1 MTTVSGAPAPSDRA
15 TAPQGAARGGTLLRL
30 LLALML
36 AAAGGDLCV
45 GGLALL
51 RLGGS
56 PYYIAAGA
64 ALLVV
69 ALLIVLRHPAAL
81 PAYALILL
89 ATLGWALAEVGL
101 DWWQLAPRG
110 GVLVLFGIVLL
121 QGPVRRRIARGD
133 ALRATSTFT
142 ALPLQTAIAAAIGI
156 AIAAWIAAPQTTT
169 GALPAAAHAD
179 AATSGDWPAYGGDAA
194 GRHWSPLTQIT
205 PANIARLVPEWH
217 YHTGDWPR
225 PGDPLS
231 VTYEVTPLK
240 IDGALFL
247 CTPHAQAIALD
258 AETGREL
265 WRFDPHAAIS
275 ASAPFLT
282 CRGLSYMPP
291 ARPGDTGLCAARLF
305 LPTPDARLFAL
316 DAHSG
321 QPCADFGKDGAVDLA
336 IGMGGMQPG
345 IYYSTSPPVVAGGL
359 VVIGG
364 QVDDNRSVHEPSGV
378 LRAYDGRTGRLV
390 WNWDAGR
397 PDGTAPLP
405 AGTTYTNN
413 SPNSWS
419 LSSYDP
425 ALGLIFVPLGNATP
439 DEFGGARTATVDRL
453 ATSVVALDARTGA
466 LRWAFQTVHHDLWDM
481 DVGSQPILVDL
492 DMPGGK
498 VPALVQPTKTG
509 NIFILDRR
517 TGKPILPVRE
527 VSVPSGTVPGDHA
540 APTQPVSALNL
551 LAHSR
556 ETESGMWGLSPFDQM
571 RCRIAFRRLRYEG
584 PYTPPSLQGTLVY
597 PGHLGV
603 FNWSGIA
610 VDPVRQVAIA
620 TPNYMAYVDRLIPR
634 ADYARAT
641 AAAGASEFGNSPNA
655 GAPYGVNIMP
665 FLSSLGLPCQAPPW
679 GVIAG
684 IDLRSG
690 KVAWRHPNGSVRD
703 LTPLPLPFAPGVP
716 ALGGPVA
723 TAGGVVFLS
732 GTLDHYVRGYDVT
745 TGRELWRSRLPA
757 GGQATPMTY
766 LAPHS
771 HRQMVVVVAG
781 GYRAIGSTP
790 GDDVIAFALPHQG
803 L

>member
-1 MTTVSGAPAPSDRA
+1 MTHVSASQTPPDNATSTKGAVKG
-15 TAPQGAARGGTLLRL
+15 GAIVRL

-36 AAAGGDLCV
+36 AVAGSDLV
-45 GGLALL
+45 FGGLALL
-51 RLGGS
+51 KLGGS
-56 PYYIAAGA
+56 PYYIVVGA

-69 ALLIVLRHPAAL
+69 ALLILLRSAAAL
-81 PAYALILL
+81 PLYALIVL
-89 ATLGWALAEVGL
+89 ATLGWAVAEVGL

-121 QGPVRRRIARGD
+121 LAPVRRRIARND
-133 ALRATSTFT
+133 LPRAKRKFA
-142 ALPLQTAIAAAIGI
+142 ALPLQIAVASAVGV
-156 AIAAWIAAPQTTT
+156 AIAAWIAAPQTLS
-169 GALPAAAHAD
+169 GNLPTAAQAEVG
-179 AATSGDWPAYGGDAA
+179 TSGEWPAYGGDAA
-194 GRHWSPLTQIT
+194 GRHWSPLAQIT
-205 PANIARLVPEWH
+205 SANIARLVPAWH

-231 VTYEVTPLK
+231 VTYEVTPLA
-240 IDGALFL
+240 IGEALYL

-258 AETGREL
+258 SETGREL

-282 CRGLSYMPP
+282 CRGLSFLPP
-291 ARPGDTGLCAARLF
+291 AQAGDTSPCAARLF

-316 DAHSG
+316 DARSG
-321 QPCADFGKDGAVDLA
+321 KPCADFGKDGAVDLTL
-336 IGMGGMQPG
+336 GMGGMQPG
-345 IYYSTSPPVVAGGL
+345 IYYSTSPPVVAGEL

-378 LRAYDGRTGRLV
+378 LRAFDGRTGRLV
-390 WNWDAGR
+390 WNWDSGR
-397 PDGTAPLP
+397 PDATTPLP
-405 AGTTYTNN
+405 AGESYTSN

-425 ALGLIFVPLGNATP
+425 ALGLIYVPLGNATP
-439 DEFGGARTATVDRL
+439 DEFGGARSPTVDRL

-481 DVGSQPILVDL
+481 DVGSQPVLLDL
-492 DMPGGK
+492 DLPGGK
-498 VPALVQPTKTG
+498 LPALVQPTKTG

-517 TGKPILPVRE
+517 TGKPILPVTE
-527 VSVPSGTVPGDHA
+527 TTVPGGAVPGDHT
-540 APTQPVSALNL
+540 APTQPISALNL
-551 LAHSR
+551 LAHAH

-610 VDPVRQVAIA
+610 VDPVRQVAFV

-634 ADYARAT
+634 ADYARQA
-641 AAAGASEFGNSPNA
+641 AAAGPSEFGNSPNE

-665 FLSSLGLPCQAPPW
+665 FLSALGLPCQAPPW
-679 GVIAG
+679 GVVAG

-690 KVAWRHPNGSVRD
+690 KVVWRRPNGTVRD

-716 ALGGPVA
+716 ALGGPVM
-723 TAGGVVFLS
+723 TAGGVAFLS
-732 GTLDHYVRGYDVT
+732 GTLDHYLRGYDVT
-745 TGRELWRSRLPA
+745 TGRELWRDRLPA

-766 LAPHS
+766 LAPRS
-771 HRQMVVVVAG
+771 RRQMVVVVAG

-790 GDDVIAFALPHQG
+790 GDDVIAYALPK
-803 L
+803 